1 MAFGAVG
8 VMLIL
13 DLLLFPPLIHSLEQA
28 RLQRVKDVAVVH
40 FFKNLIAEKDK
51 FTGMPIIPQDK
62 IDDVLD
68 KVQVMAGENNM
79 AVTIDAL
86 VEGDKQDKGDNPY
99 ARKVFSLQAWGSIQN
114 LGIFLT
120 ALRDLPD
127 AILDIQSMHI
137 LSDKRDAANLQA
149 QITCVVL
156 TAKDNE
162 NK

>member
-1 MAFGAVG
+1 MYISPMLGSG
-8 VMLIL
+8 V
-13 DLLLFPPLIHSLEQA
+13 
-28 RLQRVKDVAVVH
+28 
-40 FFKNLIAEKDK
+40 
-51 FTGMPIIPQDK
+51 
-62 IDDVLD
+62 
-68 KVQVMAGENNM
+68 
-79 AVTIDAL
+79 
-86 VEGDKQDKGDNPY
+86 Y
-99 ARKVFSLQAWGSIQN
+99 FSLQAWGSIQN